1 MSTRE
6 RNALTCAICGQPKP
20 ESDLVPAVIVRPSVS
35 ELIRQQYPTWSPD
48 SWICREDL
56 THFRGQHVRNLL
68 ESEKG
73 ELTELED
80 TVVQSLREHDTL
92 STNIDAH
99 FEQDLSFGARLADS
113 ISTFGGSWAFII
125 VFGVFILLWIT
136 VNVLTL
142 LWKPPDPYPFIL
154 LNLILSCLAA
164 LQAPV
169 IMMSQ
174 NRQEAKDRLRSE
186 HDYRV
191 NLKAELEI
199 RQLHEK
205 MDHLL
210 LHQWERL
217 AEIQQVQIDLLNEV
231 MGATVKPKEDASEVG

>member
-1 MSTRE
+1 MTPTRT
-6 RNALTCAICGQPKP
+6 A
-20 ESDLVPAVIVRPSVS
+20 
-35 ELIRQQYPTWSPD
+35 
-48 SWICREDL
+48 
-56 THFRGQHVRNLL
+56 
-68 ESEKG
+68 
-73 ELTELED
+73 
-80 TVVQSLREHDTL
+80 
-92 STNIDAH
+92 IDAD
-99 FEQDLSFGARLADS
+99 FEQELSFGARLADGIAS
-113 ISTFGGSWAFII
+113 FGGSWAFII
-125 VFGVFILLWIT
+125 VFGVFIMLWIT
-136 VNVLTL
+136 VNVLAL

-205 MDHLL
+205 IDHLL

-217 AEIQQVQIDLLNEV
+217 AEIQQVQIELLNEV
-231 MGATVKPKEDASEVG
+231 IGATVKPKADDSEVG